1 MAFMLTS
8 AAFKS
13 GGAIP
18 SRYTC
23 DGDNISPSLSWSGL
37 PADARSFALIC
48 ADPDAPAGTWYHW
61 GVYDIPAET
70 TNLPEA
76 YPAAGRGAVKQALND
91 FRHRRYDGPCPPHGH
106 GTHHYHFK
114 LYVLDTASLALNR
127 DADCRAVET
136 AAQAHALGRAE
147 LVGTY
152 GR

>member
-8 AAFKS
+8 TAFKS
-13 GGAIP
+13 SGAIP

-37 PADARSFALIC
+37 PTDARSFALIC

-70 TNLPEA
+70 MNLPEA

-91 FRHRRYDGPCPPHGH
+91 FRRRRYDGPCPPHGH

-114 LYVLDTASLALNR
+114 LYALGTASLALNR
-127 DADCRAVET
+127 DADCRAVEA